1 MKGFDAE
8 FRDVDHYIRAI
19 TDRIWTDGR
28 IDAIAR
34 YYDPECVVETPTT
47 TLRGADA
54 VADSTRATLATFPDR
69 RLLAE
74 DVIVSGDADN
84 GFHSSH
90 RILSPMTHAGA
101 GPFGAA
107 TGRPV
112 HVRTVADCVVRN
124 NRIVHEWLVR
134 DQAAIARQIGREPR
148 ALAQAWLD
156 STPDAVRP
164 APTQAPAPYRNHV
177 CNDGVAQEHAAAF
190 RETWEGAGPQALA
203 ATHSREVIAALPGGS
218 AASGREALLAYWDAM
233 RSALPDAR
241 LNVEHLVAAPRPGKT
256 ALAMRWR
263 LAAHHAGSG
272 RFGPATHRRVDILG
286 ITHAEAGPRG
296 IEREW
301 ILIDEIAIWMQLLE
315 PSGAPVRREVPFFST
330 TMEETP

>member
-8 FRDVDHYIRAI
+8 FRDLDHYIRVI

-28 IDAIAR
+28 IDDIAR
-34 YYDPECVVETPTT
+34 YYDPECVVETPSGSQ
-47 TLRGADA
+47 RGAAA
-54 VADSTRATLATFPDR
+54 VVQSTRATLAAFPDR

-74 DVIVSGDADN
+74 DVIVSGDAEN

-90 RILSPMTHAGA
+90 RILSPMTHVGA
-101 GPFGAA
+101 GPFGAP
-107 TGRPV
+107 TGRRV
-112 HVRTVADCVVRN
+112 HVRTVADCVCRN
-124 NRIVHEWLVR
+124 NRVVHEWLVR

-156 STPDAVRP
+156 ATPGAMRA
-164 APTQAPAPYRNHV
+164 APTLAPAPYRNLV
-177 CNDGVAQEHAAAF
+177 CSEKFAQDYATAF

-203 ATHSREVIAALPGGS
+203 STHAREVIAVLPGDS
-218 AASGREALLAYWDAM
+218 AASDREALCAYWDQM
-233 RSALPDAR
+233 RNALADAR
-241 LNVEHLVAAPRPGKT
+241 LVIEHLATAPRPGRT

-263 LAAHHAGSG
+263 LAARHGGPG
-272 RFGPATHRRVDILG
+272 RFGSPTNRRVDILG

-315 PSGAPVRREVPFFST
+315 PTGAAVRQ
-330 TMEETP
+330 